1 MKKLT
6 AAVDVKSVSL
16 VTNLNVEGCVTLLY
30 TVLSL
35 AEEKETN
42 LRPSN
47 E

>member
-1 MKKLT
+1 
-6 AAVDVKSVSL
+6 
-16 VTNLNVEGCVTLLY
+16 VTLLY

-47 E
+47 EW